1 MLKGQEIIAYLAV
14 KYRGQWEDIYDAIKR
29 KEHLEEE
36 NVKEVVSNI
45 KSHYLTII
53 DEEYPECLKRIYQP
67 PFCLFYYGNLNL
79 IKKSVKHL
87 GVVGSREMSAYGRKA
102 TDALL
107 KKVSLST
114 CIVSGLAKGVDAK
127 AHEAAIKNNGSTI
140 AVLGSGIER
149 CYPATNLSLYQ
160 EIKANQLLISEYPDV
175 EPARKEHFPMR
186 NRLIAAF
193 SDALLVVEAKLK
205 SGTQITAN
213 YALQQGKDVM
223 CVPYHIDE
231 ESVCNKLIKEG
242 AFLVETSDE
251 IIDILYSSNR
261 GI

>member
-14 KYRGQWEDIYDAIKR
+14 KYRGQWEDIYDAIRR
-29 KEHLEEE
+29 KEQLEEDD
-36 NVKEVVSNI
+36 VREVVSNI
-45 KSHYLTII
+45 KSNYLTII
-53 DEEYPECLKRIYQP
+53 DDQYPECLKRIYQP
-67 PFCLFYYGNLNL
+67 PFCLFYYGDLNI

-87 GVVGSREMSAYGRKA
+87 GVVGSRDMTSYGRKA
-102 TDALL
+102 AESLL
-107 KKVSLST
+107 TKLSLST

-127 AHEAAIKNNGSTI
+127 AHEIAIKNGGHTI

-149 CYPATNLSLYQ
+149 CYPVSNLELYQ
-160 EIKANQLLISEYPDV
+160 EIKANHLLISEYPDV

-193 SDALLVVEAKLK
+193 SDALLLVEAKLK

-231 ESVCNKLIKEG
+231 GSVCNKLIKEG

-251 IIDILYSSNR
+251 IIDILYSSR
-261 GI
+261 REI